1 MSGSKTD
8 KQGGVS
14 VATRRKVKRPP
25 RFRVLLYNDDYTTME
40 FVVDVLVTVFRHAP
54 PKAMEIMLNV
64 HEQGHGVAG
73 VYTFEIA
80 EAKVIEVHERARSAG
95 HPLRAGLDEE

>member
-1 MSGSKTD
+1 MSGSKSD

-14 VATRRKVKRPP
+14 VAVRRKVKRPA

-40 FVVDVLVTVFRHAP
+40 FVVEILVTLFRHTPAR
-54 PKAMEIMLNV
+54 AAQIMLHV
-64 HEQGHGVAG
+64 HERGHGVAG

-80 EAKVIEVHERARSAG
+80 EAKVLDVHEHARNAG
-95 HPLRAGLDEE
+95 HPLRAGLEEE